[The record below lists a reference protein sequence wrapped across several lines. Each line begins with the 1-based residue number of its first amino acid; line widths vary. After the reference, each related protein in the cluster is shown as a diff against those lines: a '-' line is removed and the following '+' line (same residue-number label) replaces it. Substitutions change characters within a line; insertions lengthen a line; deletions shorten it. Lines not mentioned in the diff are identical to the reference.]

1 MSPHGVVKRYADIF
15 LYHCL
20 WGGQIIGGY
29 KLWGDTNYEGIQKF
43 HKLIRNSRSHTGLRR
58 YPPPHSVP
66 RMPRH
71 IPHWRPQVSAITRAS
86 RACHATSRTGVRR
99 YPPPHGHPAHATPYP
114 ARASAG
120 IRHHT
125 GIPRMP
131 HPAHATLYPAR
142 ASAGRRFDSNRVH
155 RSAAEVCPEW
165 HTKEMM
171 SDRTSVIVRGSCISN
186 HAQ

>member
-43 HKLIRNSRSHTGLRR
+43 HKLIRNKSFFI
-58 YPPPHSVP
+58 SVHKSVAP
-66 RMPRH
+66 TRASAGIHHH
-71 IPHWRPQVSAITRAS
+71 IAS

-99 YPPPHGHPAHATPYP
+99 YPPSHGHPAHATPHP
-114 ARASAG
+114 ALASAG

>member
-43 HKLIRNSRSHTGLRR
+43 HKLIRNKSFFI
-58 YPPPHSVP
+58 SVHKSVAP
-66 RMPRH
+66 TRASAGIHHH
-71 IPHWRPQVSAITRAS
+71 IAS

-99 YPPPHGHPAHATPYP
+99 YPPSHGHPAHATPHP
-114 ARASAG
+114 ALASAG

-131 HPAHATLYPAR
+131 RHIPHGRPQVSATTR
-142 ASAGRRFDSNRVH
+142 ASRACHIPHMPHSIPHGRPQDADLIVTGFTEAQRRCA
-155 RSAAEVCPEW
+155 RSG
-165 HTKEMM
+165 TLKK
-171 SDRTSVIVRGSCISN
+171 
-186 HAQ
+186 

>member
-43 HKLIRNSRSHTGLRR
+43 HKFKRNKSFFI
-58 YPPPHSVP
+58 SVHKSVAP
-66 RMPRH
+66 TRASAGIHHH
-71 IPHWRPQVSAITRAS
+71 IAS